1 MQCNYFL
8 FNYFIQRSL
17 VQMCNL
23 RVMPIYGASTLIAQF
38 GLRTRLAFK
47 YGYYYARFSSS
58 YVARRELKLT
68 LNESEKYLRTFFI
81 FYRLRMN
88 EFYFQISCIFD
99 RTFGSLMHAAC
110 KYVSMVF
117 MCFYVLYM
125 ISTINV
131 YTVCGITIAL
141 YQEYSNWLFNQLFYT
156 CVHLRAHCA

>member
-1 MQCNYFL
+1 
-8 FNYFIQRSL
+8 
-17 VQMCNL
+17 MCNL
-23 RVMPIYGASTLIAQF
+23 RLSSVMPIYGASTLIAQF

-117 MCFYVLYM
+117 MCFYVHDKYNKCIYGMRYNNCFVSRIFKLVIQSIVLHM
-125 ISTINV
+125 CS
-131 YTVCGITIAL
+131 L
-141 YQEYSNWLFNQLFYT
+141 T
-156 CVHLRAHCA
+156 CTLCIR